1 MEHFHCSLL
10 QKHSG
15 QFKGLD
21 QGCDFFVVD
30 FCFISRKAFEE
41 KLLKISC

>member
-1 MEHFHCSLL
+1 MEHFHFSML

-21 QGCDFFVVD
+21 LGCDFFVVD
-30 FCFISRKAFEE
+30 FCSISRKTFEE
-41 KLLKISC
+41 KLLKIFC